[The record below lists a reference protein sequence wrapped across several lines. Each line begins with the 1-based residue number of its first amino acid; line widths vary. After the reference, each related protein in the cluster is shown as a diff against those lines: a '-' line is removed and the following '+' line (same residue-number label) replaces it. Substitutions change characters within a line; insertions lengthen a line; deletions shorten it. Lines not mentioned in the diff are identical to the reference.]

1 METTCFL
8 VIPIILTSMLIIA
21 SHRKIHTFMT
31 TQTASKT
38 PKKKIKAVTERNIA
52 IKNGAHISQKKKY

>member
-1 METTCFL
+1 
-8 VIPIILTSMLIIA
+8 MLIIA

-31 TQTASKT
+31 TQTASET